1 MIVTDA
7 VREYIEQTSPAPDGL
22 LAEMRERG
30 VRDGVPILDAQAA
43 ALLHVLARA
52 VGARRIVEVGTAIG
66 FSTLHL
72 ARALPADGELVS
84 FEIDRERHSA
94 AQSYFARARL
104 AARVDLRLQD
114 ATEGLR
120 ELTGP
125 FDLAFLDGL
134 KAEYADQVD
143 QIVPLMRSG
152 GLIAVDNILMSG
164 AVAEGRPVDGWSSER
179 IETARAF
186 NDHLVSH
193 PDLITT
199 LTPVGDGLAL
209 AVRR

>member
-7 VREYIEQTSPAPDGL
+7 VRTYIEQTSPAPDGL

-72 ARALPADGELVS
+72 ARALPADGELIS
-84 FEIDRERHSA
+84 FEIDRERHAA
-94 AQSYFARARL
+94 AQSYFARAKL
-104 AARVDLRLQD
+104 AARIDLRLED
-114 ATEGLR
+114 ATSGLR
-120 ELTGP
+120 SLSGP

-134 KAEYADQVD
+134 KAEYADQLD
-143 QIVPLMRSG
+143 QIATLMRPG

-164 AVAEGRPVDGWSSER
+164 AVAEGRPVDGWNSER
-179 IETARAF
+179 IATARAF
-186 NDHLVSH
+186 NEHLVDH
-193 PDLITT
+193 PDLIAT

>member
-7 VREYIEQTSPAPDGL
+7 VRAYIEQTGPPPDGL

-72 ARALPADGELVS
+72 ARALPGDGELVS
-84 FEIDRERHSA
+84 FEIDRERHAA

-104 AARVDLRLQD
+104 AARIDLRLQD
-114 ATEGLR
+114 ATAGLR
-120 ELTGP
+120 ELAGP
-125 FDLAFLDGL
+125 FDVAFLDGL
-134 KAEYADQVD
+134 KAEYAGQLD
-143 QIVPLMRSG
+143 QIVPLMRPG

-164 AVAEGRPVDGWSSER
+164 AVAEGRPIDGWSSER
-179 IETARAF
+179 VATARAF
-186 NDHLVSH
+186 NEHLVDH
-193 PDLITT
+193 PDLIAT

>member
-7 VREYIEQTSPAPDGL
+7 VRDYIEQTCPAPDGL
-22 LAEMRERG
+22 LAEMRDRG

-52 VGARRIVEVGTAIG
+52 MGARRIVEVGTAIG

-72 ARALPADGELVS
+72 GRALPADGELVS
-84 FEIDRERHSA
+84 FEIDRERHAA

-114 ATEGLR
+114 ATEGLK
-120 ELTGP
+120 ELSGP

-164 AVAEGRPVDGWSSER
+164 AVAEGRPVDGWSSDR

-186 NDHLVSH
+186 NEHLVNH

>member
-7 VREYIEQTSPAPDGL
+7 VRSYLERTIPAPDPL

-30 VRDGVPILDAQAA
+30 RRDGVPILDAQAA
-43 ALLHVLARA
+43 SLLHVLARA
-52 VGARRIVEVGTAIG
+52 VGARRIVEIGTAIG

-72 ARALPADGELVS
+72 ARALPAEGELIS

-104 AARVDLRLQD
+104 PARIDLRLQD
-114 ATEGLR
+114 ATEGLA
-120 ELTGP
+120 ELEGP

-134 KAEYADQVD
+134 KAEYAGQLD
-143 QIVPLMRSG
+143 QIVGLMRPG
-152 GLIAVDNILMSG
+152 GLIAADNILMSG
-164 AVAEGRPVDGWSSER
+164 AVAEGHAIDGWSSDR
-179 IETARAF
+179 VATARAF
-186 NDHLVSH
+186 NDHLVNH
-193 PDLITT
+193 PDLVAT